1 MVIAGTSWLYQ
12 YIDEESRT
20 AMVMKRSSVV
30 CTHKRMEGHTDEIVI
45 QIVYQLPG
53 QISEDIVIPFSLI
66 LHFLI
71 HSSASKEGVS
81 FDTLGTNPAKV
92 LSKGICK
99 NEMGNVK
106 NECIPYGPA
115 SFSDVN
121 PQV

>member
-1 MVIAGTSWLYQ
+1 MYAQTYGRAHRRNSDL
-12 YIDEESRT
+12 DSLS
-20 AMVMKRSSVV
+20 AK
-30 CTHKRMEGHTDEIVI
+30 
-45 QIVYQLPG
+45 
-53 QISEDIVIPFSLI
+53 DIVIPFSLI